1 MPCVGSRCKAVCI
14 NPCLDPTL
22 DLQLGS
28 NFRCK
33 LSLLKTPSALE
44 LEIFVMGK
52 FFGHFDIYIYVCVYM
67 YRYNEVYIYN
77 IIIYYIIYIIYR
89 VIWWGI
95 CRNRKGESFLEKHS
109 GKLAHLPPQQKDPEN
124 PPQQMSRKE
133 SNPAPPGET
142 LHSNPNKTC
151 VCLRNPHIWTSRLEI
166 TRKANVLFGARGILV
181 PSFFGPTPLLTTL
194 SVAHH
199 QTNKRADP
207 RLSLVRRGH
216 HQFQHGASMG
226 RVETW
231 ISRAFHSQE

>member
-1 MPCVGSRCKAVCI
+1 
-14 NPCLDPTL
+14 
-22 DLQLGS
+22 
-28 NFRCK
+28 
-33 LSLLKTPSALE
+33 
-44 LEIFVMGK
+44 MGK
-52 FFGHFDIYIYVCVYM
+52 FFGQFDIYMCVCV
-67 YRYNEVYIYN
+67 YRYNEVYI
-77 IIIYYIIYIIYR
+77 ILYYIYHISCDLMGYMQKSQG
-89 VIWWGI
+89 W
-95 CRNRKGESFLEKHS
+95 
-109 GKLAHLPPQQKDPEN
+109 KL
-124 PPQQMSRKE
+124 SRKALWQTC
-133 SNPAPPGET
+133 SYPTAANLTRRTHLSKCLGRRAIQ
-142 LHSNPNKTC
+142 LHLAKLYTPIQTTC